1 MFQAEQIVKSVLR
14 PDTANNAINAIKSMG
29 LLQEETAV
37 LSRLTSPTAWWIK
50 TDAPRGLTNM
60 MRRRLSKEMQG
71 DFETD
76 STRWRCSERYEPFW
90 TAWRTVFGT
99 PGL

>member
-1 MFQAEQIVKSVLR
+1 VLR
-14 PDTANNAINAIKSMG
+14 PDTANNAINAIRSMG

-37 LSRLTSPTAWWIK
+37 LSRLTSSTAWWIK
-50 TDAPRGLTNM
+50 TDSPRGLTLM

-90 TAWRTVFGT
+90 TAWRTVYGT
-99 PGL
+99 PGV